1 MEENSILL
9 RGQALERP
17 AFSHESHGKRFD
29 LLPLRVARLSGAW
42 DTLNLLLPAELSAG
56 VEPGEF
62 YEIEGEV
69 RSFNN
74 RSGLGSRLVIT
85 VYVRAL
91 RPCDEKGENLL
102 SLTGTLCKQP
112 IHRYTPLGREISDLM
127 LAVPRRYG
135 RSDYLPCIA
144 WGSLAHRCAEKTT
157 GDRMGLSGRLQSRE
171 YQKRVQ
177 DQTLERTAF
186 EVSVMSLAGDAE
198 GEEPYLAFM
207 ASL

>member
-17 AFSHESHGKRFD
+17 SFSHESHGKRFD

-42 DTLNLLLPAELSAG
+42 DTLNLLLPAELSAE

-62 YEIEGEV
+62 YEAEGEV

-91 RPCDEKGENLL
+91 RPCGEEGENHLT
-102 SLTGTLCKQP
+102 LTGTLCKEP
-112 IHRYTPLGREISDLM
+112 IHRYTPLGREICDLM

-144 WGSLAHRCAEKTT
+144 WGAQARLAAGLTV
-157 GDRMGLSGRLQSRE
+157 GDRIRLVGRLQSRT
-171 YQKRVQ
+171 YTK
-177 DQTLERTAF
+177 LENGHSREKTAF
-186 EVSVMSLAGDAE
+186 EVSVCQLS
-198 GEEPYLAFM
+198 PI
-207 ASL
+207 